1 MIRATLFAIATSVA
15 CAAANAAD
23 VEAGFPLPE
32 GDYTIR
38 ANMVMPHLE
47 EMRRMTTEERVCV
60 TRDRVTALFPVLRQP
75 ALRGCAFGYAAQ
87 REEAVEYVL
96 VCESARVAT
105 GSARL
110 RRRGEIIEG
119 QLAVKMGG
127 KNMTF
132 SQGIRARYVT
142 GCNAG

>member
-1 MIRATLFAIATSVA
+1 MLRTTLCILAAYVA
-15 CAAANAAD
+15 GASPSAAD
-23 VEAGFPLPE
+23 PHAEFPLPD
-32 GDYTIR
+32 GDYDIR

-60 TRDRVTALFPVLRQP
+60 TRNRVSALFPVLRQP
-75 ALRGCAFGYAAQ
+75 ALRGCEFGYAMV
-87 REEAVEYVL
+87 RGEAVEYVL

-110 RRRGEIIEG
+110 RRHGELIEG

-132 SQGIRARYVT
+132 SQGIRARHVADC
-142 GCNAG
+142 GPG